1 MSVSFSKVHKAYLSP
16 HRIQAK
22 RKRSSIKLP
31 DIHRIHNIS
40 FSTKRSTSHISLQNS
55 ISDTQRRPSNRQ
67 RTAEHKS
74 KRPLQLNT
82 SSPTSAVDEDLTK
95 LESLT
100 VRNASARYDL
110 ISLQERMLEIK
121 LKSLIRHNRMKS
133 IEELEDSNLFE
144 GIESCYSNSKKS
156 IDGLLKKYK
165 GFGGRSL
172 LPALTSP
179 VNSL

>member
-1 MSVSFSKVHKAYLSP
+1 
-16 HRIQAK
+16 
-22 RKRSSIKLP
+22 
-31 DIHRIHNIS
+31 
-40 FSTKRSTSHISLQNS
+40 
-55 ISDTQRRPSNRQ
+55 
-67 RTAEHKS
+67 
-74 KRPLQLNT
+74 LQLNT

-100 VRNASARYDL
+100 VRNTSARYDL

-144 GIESCYSNSKKS
+144 EIESCYSNSKKS

-172 LPALTSP
+172 LPALNSP